1 MQITKYVRVSYQ
13 DKMLWGRLEEDEV
26 IVFDRAP
33 WDHPE
38 QTGQRIPFKECKLL
52 APVVP
57 SKVVLVGL
65 NYHEHIKESQ
75 SAGTVPEEPVIFLK
89 PPTAIIGP
97 SDKIPYPEGID
108 RVDYE
113 GELAAVIGERI
124 HAADEEKA
132 RSAIFGYTCLNDV
145 TARHLQKKDVQW
157 TRAKGFD
164 GFAPIGP
171 WIVDDID
178 PLDLKIETYLNNELR
193 QSSRTSYQI
202 WNVYSLVSFISNIM
216 TLLPGDVVSTGTPQ
230 GVGPLKPGDV
240 VKITIE
246 KIGTLENGVARI

>member
-1 MQITKYVRVSYQ
+1 MTRYVRVSHR
-13 DKMLWGRLEEDEV
+13 DDVFWGKLDEDHV
-26 IVFDRAP
+26 TVLNRAP
-33 WDHPE
+33 WDSPE
-38 QTGQRIPFKECKLL
+38 PTDRRIPFRECRLL
-52 APVVP
+52 APVEP

-75 SAGTVPEEPVIFLK
+75 SASAVPEEPVIFLK

-97 SDKIPYPEGID
+97 SDNIPYPEGLD

-113 GELAAVIGERI
+113 GELSAVIGEEI
-124 HAADEEKA
+124 HGADEEKA

-145 TARHLQKKDVQW
+145 TARNLQKKDVQW

-171 WIVDDID
+171 WIATEIN
-178 PLDLKIETYLNNELR
+178 PLDLKIQTYLNDELR

-202 WNVYSLVSFISNIM
+202 WNVYRLVSFISNIM

-230 GVGPLKPGDV
+230 GVGPVKAGDV
-240 VKITIE
+240 VRIIIE
-246 KIGTLENGVARI
+246 KIGTLENKVGRI

>member
-1 MQITKYVRVSYQ
+1 MTRYVRVSHG
-13 DKMLWGRLEEDEV
+13 DNVFWGKLDEDHV

-33 WDHPE
+33 WDFSE

-52 APVVP
+52 APVTP
-57 SKVVLVGL
+57 SKIVLVGL
-65 NYHEHIKESQ
+65 NYHEHIKESR
-75 SAGTVPEEPVIFLK
+75 SASAVPEEPVIFLK

-97 SDKIPYPEGID
+97 SDKIPYPEGLD

-113 GELAAVIGERI
+113 GELAAVIGEEI
-124 HAADEEKA
+124 HKA
-132 RSAIFGYTCLNDV
+132 NRKKAHSAIFGYTCLNDV
-145 TARHLQKKDVQW
+145 TARHLQRKDVQW

-171 WIVDDID
+171 WIVAGID
-178 PLDLKIETYLNNELR
+178 PLDLKIETYLNDELR

-202 WNVYSLVSFISNIM
+202 WNVHSLVSFISNVM

-230 GVGPLKPGDV
+230 GIGPMEPGDI

-246 KIGTLENGVARI
+246 KIGTLENRVARI